1 MEWTCGGDEF
11 DCRDVRPHPRHR
23 ARLRPVR
30 RMTTPGGRRVTS
42 TLCPF
47 SIVVEPMAAM
57 LNFELADDP
66 TYAGAEVQRF
76 DDTIHGVGMAVL
88 LARRADGLVDVY
100 RQAGLRLDP
109 DSFGVGAGLGEWRE
123 AVIEPSF
130 LEVSSTGVVVDVGL
144 LDAAG
149 RHVEMRADD
158 RDDQMRTGPRS
169 SPRSVPGHRAPHVD
183 AHRLDAAVRP
193 DADGREAGRD
203 TVRGRDAATG
213 QLPGARFHGRR
224 LVKYRHGRR
233 RCTSSTRRT
242 TGRSPRWTLT
252 TRPAWSWRDPRAAP
266 GSRRLRR
273 LPAVQCPARARSSV
287 PGSRRDCADGAA
299 ANGTWRVAIDDEPSI
314 VSGSWS
320 ARRTS
325 ERVDL
330 SLVSTAP
337 WRPGPLPMLMRI
349 VTRIVPTFR
358 RWPQTYRW
366 HATLTLGDA
375 PSLTSGWERSGGA
388 GAEAYGRVMR
398 VRSR

>member
-1 MEWTCGGDEF
+1 
-11 DCRDVRPHPRHR
+11 
-23 ARLRPVR
+23 
-30 RMTTPGGRRVTS
+30 MTTPGGWRVTS

-109 DSFGVGAGLGEWRE
+109 DSYGVGAGLGEWRE

-158 RDDQMRTGPRS
+158 RDDQMRT
-169 SPRSVPGHRAPHVD
+169 RAALLAPVS
-183 AHRLDAAVRP
+183 AAIEHPTSMLIVWMQRFDLMRTGGKP
-193 DADGREAGRD
+193 VEIRFG
-203 TVRGRDAATG
+203 GRDAATG

-224 LVKYRHGRR
+224 LVKYATDVVVVRLNPAHDGPIAAVDLDN
-233 RCTSSTRRT
+233 STGVVLAGSEGGAGVAEVAATAGGHSAR
-242 TGRSPRWTLT
+242 LVL
-252 TRPAWSWRDPRAAP
+252 DPP
-266 GSRRLRR
+266 FPDLVR
-273 LPAVQCPARARSSV
+273 LP
-287 PGSRRDCADGAA
+287 DGAA

-337 WRPGPLPMLMRI
+337 WRPGPLPMLMRV